1 MIENMGQ
8 YVDEDRTSAALL
20 TDLSKTL
27 DCHSHN
33 LLITKLHAH
42 SVRPLSLLRE
52 RGDKIFKNLEKGC
65 LLK

>member
-8 YVDEDRTSAALL
+8 YVDEDGTSAVLL
-20 TDLSKTL
+20 TDPSKTL
-27 DCHSHN
+27 DCHLHN

-42 SVRPLSLLRE
+42 SVHPLSLLRE

>member
-27 DCHSHN
+27 DCH
-33 LLITKLHAH
+33 
-42 SVRPLSLLRE
+42 
-52 RGDKIFKNLEKGC
+52 
-65 LLK
+65 